1 MYAWV
6 YVINTYIYIYMFVNK
21 LNDSIIILTTVV
33 SFSHLCGLPKKSTNI
48 GSQRSRGSGLKTA
61 AAALKQN

>member
-1 MYAWV
+1 
-6 YVINTYIYIYMFVNK
+6 MFVNK